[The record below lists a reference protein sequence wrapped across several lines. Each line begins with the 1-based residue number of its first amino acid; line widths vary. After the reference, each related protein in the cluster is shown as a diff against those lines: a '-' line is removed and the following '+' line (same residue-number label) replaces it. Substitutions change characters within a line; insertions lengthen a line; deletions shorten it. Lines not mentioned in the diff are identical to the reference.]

1 MKHFGRN
8 KVGRRWFAL
17 GLLCVAQF
25 VVVLDATIVAIAL
38 PEIQRDLGFSRAGL
52 QWVISA
58 YTLVFGGFLLL
69 AGRAADLW
77 GRRRLFMIGLVVF
90 TGASL
95 ACGLAGSPLA
105 LLLGRIA
112 QGLGAAIVA
121 PSALSSLTAAF
132 PEGEGRGRALGVWT
146 AAAAGGGATGWLLGG
161 VLTGS
166 LGWEWVFLVNLP
178 VGILGVALA
187 PVLVSESRDEAAPP
201 RLDVAGAVSVT
212 AGLTL
217 LVYGITRVEEAGLGA
232 PVTLVSLTSSV
243 VLLGLF
249 VVVEGR
255 VRHPLVPLG
264 VFRSRVLLG
273 ANLIALVLTA
283 ATTPPMLL
291 CTLYVQQ
298 VLGFP
303 PAQAGLIFPPFNLA
317 VIGGSLLGPRLVARF
332 GPRTTMVCGL
342 LAIAA
347 GSACLL
353 GMSPH
358 GGGYLLYLVPAF
370 VLMGSGLG
378 CASVA
383 STTSGTTAADGN
395 LQGLASGLLNSAA
408 QIGTV
413 LGLAILV
420 PLSAART
427 ETLTETIPPD
437 AALVE
442 GFKLAFLGAVLIS
455 ACGIAIA
462 TLLTRQKHKQNTPS
476 AEAPYNSTPASPKA
490 DKLKC

>member
-1 MKHFGRN
+1 
-8 KVGRRWFAL
+8 
-17 GLLCVAQF
+17 LLCVAQF
-25 VVVLDATIVAIAL
+25 VVVLDATIVAVAL
-38 PEIQRDLGFSRAGL
+38 PEIQADLGFSQAGL

-77 GRRRLFMIGLVVF
+77 GRRRMFMVGLVVF

-95 ACGLAGSPLA
+95 ACGLAASPSA
-105 LLLGRIA
+105 LVLGRIA

-121 PSALSSLTAAF
+121 PSALSSLTALF
-132 PEGEGRGRALGVWT
+132 PQGDGRGRALGVWT

-161 VLTGS
+161 LLAGS
-166 LGWEWVFLVNLP
+166 LGWEWVFFVNLP
-178 VGILGVALA
+178 VGLVGVALA
-187 PVLVSESRDEAAPP
+187 PVLVSESRDQSAPP

-217 LVYGITRVEEAGLGA
+217 LVYGITRVEEAGLTA
-232 PVTLVSLTSSV
+232 PVTLVSLVASV
-243 VLLGLF
+243 VLLALF
-249 VVVEGR
+249 VVVEGW

-264 VFRSRVLLG
+264 IFRSRVLLG
-273 ANLIALVLTA
+273 ANLVALALTA

-303 PAQAGLIFPPFNLA
+303 PARAGLIFPPFNLA
-317 VIGGSLLGPRLVARF
+317 VIGGSLLGPRLVARL
-332 GPRTTMVCGL
+332 GPKTTMVCGL
-342 LAIAA
+342 ITIAA
-347 GSACLL
+347 GSATLL
-353 GMSPH
+353 GVSSH
-358 GGGYLLYLVPAF
+358 TDGYLFYLIPAF
-370 VLMGSGLG
+370 VLMGTGLG

-383 STTSGTTAADGN
+383 STTSGTAAADGG

-427 ETLTETIPPD
+427 QTLAETIPAD
-437 AALVE
+437 AALVG
-442 GFKLAFLGAVLIS
+442 GFKLAFLGAAVIS

-462 TLLTRQKHKQNTPS
+462 TLLTGQKQQETDPS
-476 AEAPYNSTPASPKA
+476 TDPTSA
-490 DKLKC
+490 LQ

>member
-1 MKHFGRN
+1 MKAFGRN
-8 KVGRRWFAL
+8 KEKRRWPAL

-38 PEIQRDLGFSRAGL
+38 PEIQQDLGFSRAGL

-69 AGRAADLW
+69 AGRAADVW
-77 GRRRLFMIGLVVF
+77 GRRKLFMVGLTVF

-95 ACGLAGSPLA
+95 ACGLASSPSA
-105 LLLGRIA
+105 LVLGRIA

-132 PEGEGRGRALGVWT
+132 PEGKGRGRALGVWT

-161 VLTGS
+161 LLTGS
-166 LGWEWVFLVNLP
+166 LGWEWVFFVNLP
-178 VGILGVALA
+178 VGLAGVALA
-187 PVLVSESRDEAAPP
+187 PFLISESRDETAPP

-217 LVYGITRVEEAGLGA
+217 LVYGITRIEEAGLVE
-232 PVTLVSLTSSV
+232 PVTLVSLASSV
-243 VLLGLF
+243 VLLALF
-249 VVVEGR
+249 VAVEGW

-303 PAQAGLIFPPFNLA
+303 PAQAGLVFPPFNLA
-317 VIGGSLLGPRLVARF
+317 VIGGSLFGPRLVARL
-332 GPRTTMVCGL
+332 GPRATMVCGL
-342 LAIAA
+342 IAIAA

-353 GMSPH
+353 GVSPN
-358 GGGYLLYLVPAF
+358 GGYLLYLIPAF
-370 VLMGSGLG
+370 VLMGAGLG

-383 STTSGTTAADGN
+383 STASGTAAADGG

-427 ETLTETIPPD
+427 EALTGAMPAD
-437 AALVE
+437 AALIE
-442 GFKLAFLGAVLIS
+442 GFRLAFLGAAIIA

-462 TLLTRQKHKQNTPS
+462 TLLTGQKQQKTDPS
-476 AEAPYNSTPASPKA
+476 ADAPKA
-490 DKLKC
+490 ESEARRAEAC

>member
-1 MKHFGRN
+1 MSGFGRN
-8 KVGRRWFAL
+8 RGEQRWPAL

-25 VVVLDATIVAIAL
+25 VVVLDATIVAVAL
-38 PEIQRDLGFSRAGL
+38 PEIQGDLGFSQAGL

-77 GRRRLFMIGLVVF
+77 GRRRLFMIGLAVF
-90 TGASL
+90 SAASL
-95 ACGLAGSPLA
+95 VCGFAISPLT
-105 LLLGRIA
+105 LVLGRIA

-132 PEGEGRGRALGVWT
+132 PEDEGRGRALGVWT

-161 VLTGS
+161 LLAGS
-166 LGWEWVFLVNLP
+166 LGWEWVFFINLP
-178 VGILGVALA
+178 VGVVGVALA
-187 PVLVSESRDEAAPP
+187 PFLISESRDETAPP

-217 LVYGITRVEEAGLGA
+217 LVYGITRVQEAGLVE
-232 PVTLVSLTSSV
+232 PVTLVSIGASV
-243 VLLGLF
+243 AFLAGF
-249 VVVEGR
+249 VAVERR

-264 VFRSRVLLG
+264 VFRSRPLLG
-273 ANLIALVLTA
+273 ANLVALALTA

-298 VLGFP
+298 VLGYP
-303 PAQAGLIFPPFNLA
+303 PAQAGLVFPPFNLA
-317 VIGGSLLGPRLVARF
+317 VICGSLLGPRVVARW
-332 GPRTTMVCGL
+332 GPRATMVCGL
-342 LAIAA
+342 LTIAA
-347 GSACLL
+347 GAVCFL
-353 GMSPH
+353 GITPR
-358 GGGYLLYLVPAF
+358 GEGYLFYLVPGF

-383 STTSGTTAADGN
+383 STASGTAAADGG

-427 ETLTETIPPD
+427 ETLAETLPAD

-442 GFKLAFLGAVLIS
+442 GFMLAFLGAVAIA
-455 ACGIAIA
+455 ACGIVSSILF
-462 TLLTRQKHKQNTPS
+462 TGQKTGQTNEP
-476 AEAPYNSTPASPKA
+476 ARANS
-490 DKLKC
+490 

>member
-1 MKHFGRN
+1 MKAFDGN
-8 KVGRRWFAL
+8 KGERRWPAL

-38 PEIQRDLGFSRAGL
+38 PEIQSDLGFSQAGL

-69 AGRAADLW
+69 AGRAADVW
-77 GRRRLFMIGLVVF
+77 GRRRLFMVGLAVF
-90 TGASL
+90 TVASL
-95 ACGLAGSPLA
+95 ACGLASSPLT
-105 LLLGRIA
+105 LVLGRIA

-161 VLTGS
+161 LLTGS
-166 LGWEWVFLVNLP
+166 LGWEWVFFVNLP
-178 VGILGVALA
+178 VGVAGVALA
-187 PVLVSESRDEAAPP
+187 PVLISESRDETAPP

-217 LVYGITRVEEAGLGA
+217 LVYGITRVEEAGLTA
-232 PVTLVSLTSSV
+232 PVTLVSLASSV
-243 VLLGLF
+243 VLLVLF
-249 VVVEGR
+249 VAVEGW

-264 VFRSRVLLG
+264 VFRSRVLVG
-273 ANLIALVLTA
+273 ANLVALVLTA
-283 ATTPPMLL
+283 STTPPMLL

-303 PAQAGLIFPPFNLA
+303 PAQAGLVFPPFNLA
-317 VIGGSLLGPRLVARF
+317 VIGGSLFGPRLVARL

-342 LAIAA
+342 IAIAA
-347 GSACLL
+347 GSTCLL
-353 GMSPH
+353 GISPR
-358 GGGYLLYLVPAF
+358 GGGYLLYLIPAF
-370 VLMGSGLG
+370 VLMGAGLG

-383 STTSGTTAADGN
+383 STASGTSAADGG

-413 LGLAILV
+413 LGLAILI

-427 ETLTETIPPD
+427 ETLAETMPAEP
-437 AALVE
+437 ALVQ
-442 GFKLAFLGAVLIS
+442 GFRLAFLGAAIIAAS
-455 ACGIAIA
+455 GIAIA
-462 TLLTRQKHKQNTPS
+462 TPSTGQKQHENDPS
-476 AEAPYNSTPASPKA
+476 ESTTSAVQ
-490 DKLKC
+490 

>member
-1 MKHFGRN
+1 MKDFGRN
-8 KVGRRWFAL
+8 YKRWRWPAL

-25 VVVLDATIVAIAL
+25 VVVLDATIVAVAL
-38 PEIQRDLGFSRAGL
+38 PEIQQDLGFSQAGL

-77 GRRRLFMIGLVVF
+77 GRRRMFMIGLVVF

-95 ACGLAGSPLA
+95 ACGLAASPAA
-105 LLLGRIA
+105 LVLGRIA

-121 PSALSSLTAAF
+121 PSALSSLTALF
-132 PEGEGRGRALGVWT
+132 PEGDGRGRALGVWT

-161 VLTGS
+161 LLAGS
-166 LGWEWVFLVNLP
+166 LGWEWVFFVNLP
-178 VGILGVALA
+178 VGLVGVALA
-187 PVLVSESRDEAAPP
+187 PVLVSESRDQSAPP

-217 LVYGITRVEEAGLGA
+217 LVYGITRVEVAGLAA
-232 PVTLVSLTSSV
+232 PVTLASLAASIA
-243 VLLGLF
+243 LLSLF
-249 VVVEGR
+249 VVVEGW

-273 ANLIALVLTA
+273 ANLVALVLTA
-283 ATTPPMLL
+283 STTPPMLL

-303 PAQAGLIFPPFNLA
+303 PAQAGLVFPPFNLA
-317 VIGGSLLGPRLVARF
+317 VIGGSLLGPRLVARL
-332 GPRTTMVCGL
+332 GPRSTMVCGL
-342 LAIAA
+342 IAIAA
-347 GSACLL
+347 GSATLL
-353 GMSPH
+353 GVSSH
-358 GGGYLLYLVPAF
+358 TDGYLLYLIPAF
-370 VLMGSGLG
+370 VLMGTGLG

-383 STTSGTTAADGN
+383 STASGTAAADGG

-420 PLSAART
+420 PLAAART
-427 ETLTETIPPD
+427 QTLAETIPPD

-442 GFKLAFLGAVLIS
+442 GFRLAFLGGAIIA

-462 TLLTRQKHKQNTPS
+462 TLLTGHKQRKTEPS
-476 AEAPYNSTPASPKA
+476 TDPTSAVQ
-490 DKLKC
+490 

>member
-1 MKHFGRN
+1 MKDFGGN
-8 KVGRRWFAL
+8 KVTGRRWPAL

-25 VVVLDATIVAIAL
+25 MVVLDATIVAVAL
-38 PEIQRDLGFSRAGL
+38 PEIQADLGFSQAGL

-77 GRRRLFMIGLVVF
+77 GRRTMFMVGLVVF

-95 ACGLAGSPLA
+95 ACGLAASPPA
-105 LLLGRIA
+105 LVLGRIV

-121 PSALSSLTAAF
+121 PSALSSLTVTF
-132 PEGEGRGRALGVWT
+132 TEGNGRGRALGVWT

-161 VLTGS
+161 LLAGS
-166 LGWEWVFLVNLP
+166 LGWEWVFFVNLP
-178 VGILGVALA
+178 VGVAGVTLA
-187 PVLVSESRDEAAPP
+187 PVLISESRDETAPP

-217 LVYGITRVEEAGLGA
+217 LVYGITRVEEAGLTA
-232 PVTLVSLTSSV
+232 PVTLVSLASSV
-243 VLLGLF
+243 VLLVLF
-249 VVVEGR
+249 VAVEGW

-264 VFRSRVLLG
+264 VFRSRVLVG
-273 ANLIALVLTA
+273 ANLVALVLTA
-283 ATTPPMLL
+283 STTPPMLL

-303 PAQAGLIFPPFNLA
+303 PAQAGLVFPPFNLA
-317 VIGGSLLGPRLVARF
+317 VIGGSLFGPQLVARL

-342 LAIAA
+342 IAIAA

-353 GMSPH
+353 GISPR
-358 GGGYLLYLVPAF
+358 GGGYLLYLIPAF
-370 VLMGSGLG
+370 VLMGAGLG

-383 STTSGTTAADGN
+383 STASGTSAADGG

-420 PLSAART
+420 PLSAARSEALAGT
-427 ETLTETIPPD
+427 VPEGV
-437 AALVE
+437 ALVE
-442 GFKLAFLGAVLIS
+442 GFRLAFFGAVGIA
-455 ACGIAIA
+455 ACGILIS
-462 TLLTRQKHKQNTPS
+462 LLLMGTKKPQ
-476 AEAPYNSTPASPKA
+476 A
-490 DKLKC
+490 

>member
-1 MKHFGRN
+1 
-8 KVGRRWFAL
+8 
-17 GLLCVAQF
+17 VAQF

-38 PEIQRDLGFSRAGL
+38 PQIQADLGFSQAGL

-77 GRRRLFMIGLVVF
+77 GRRKLFMVGLAVF
-90 TGASL
+90 SVASL
-95 ACGLAGSPLA
+95 ACGLAVSPLS
-105 LLLGRIA
+105 LVIGRIA

-161 VLTGS
+161 LLTGG
-166 LGWEWVFLVNLP
+166 LGWEWVFFVNLP
-178 VGILGVALA
+178 VGVLGLALA
-187 PVLVSESRDEAAPP
+187 PVLISESRDVTAPP
-201 RLDVAGAVSVT
+201 RLDLAGAVSVT

-217 LVYGITRVEEAGLGA
+217 LVYGITRVQEVGLTA
-232 PVTLVSLTSSV
+232 PVTLVALASSA
-243 VLLGLF
+243 VLLAGF
-249 VVVEGR
+249 VAVEKR

-264 VFRSRVLLG
+264 IFRSRVLLG
-273 ANLIALVLTA
+273 ANLVALILTA

-298 VLGFP
+298 VLGYP
-303 PAQAGLIFPPFNLA
+303 PAVAGLVFPPFNLA
-317 VIGGSLLGPRLVARF
+317 VIGGSLLGPKLVTRS
-332 GPRTTMVCGL
+332 GPRATMVCGL

-347 GSACLL
+347 GALCFL
-353 GMSPH
+353 GISHH
-358 GGGYLLYLVPAF
+358 GGGYLLYLIPGF

-383 STTSGTTAADGN
+383 STASGTAAADGG

-413 LGLAILV
+413 LGLAILI

-427 ETLTETIPPD
+427 EVLAETVP
-437 AALVE
+437 AETALVE
-442 GFKLAFLGAVLIS
+442 GFTLAFYGAAGIAASGVVIAVLLI
-455 ACGIAIA
+455 GRKK
-462 TLLTRQKHKQNTPS
+462 TGR
-476 AEAPYNSTPASPKA
+476 
-490 DKLKC
+490 

>member
-1 MKHFGRN
+1 MKVFSGN
-8 KVGRRWFAL
+8 KGMGRRWPAL

-38 PEIQRDLGFSRAGL
+38 PEIQVELGFSQAGL

-77 GRRRLFMIGLVVF
+77 GRRRMFMVGLAVF
-90 TGASL
+90 SVASL
-95 ACGLAGSPLA
+95 ACGLAVSPLS
-105 LLLGRIA
+105 LVVGRIA
-112 QGLGAAIVA
+112 QGFGAAIVA

-161 VLTGS
+161 LLTGG
-166 LGWEWVFLVNLP
+166 LGWEWVFFVNLP
-178 VGILGVALA
+178 VGILGLALA
-187 PVLVSESRDEAAPP
+187 PVLISESRDVTSPP

-217 LVYGITRVEEAGLGA
+217 LVYGITRVQEEGLAA
-232 PVTLVSLTSSV
+232 PATFVVLATSV
-243 VLLGLF
+243 VFLAGF
-249 VVVEGR
+249 VVIER
-255 VRHPLVPLG
+255 WVRHPLVPLG
-264 VFRSRVLLG
+264 IFRSRVLLG
-273 ANLIALVLTA
+273 ANLIALTLTA

-298 VLGFP
+298 VLGYP
-303 PAQAGLIFPPFNLA
+303 PAEAGLVFPPFNLA
-317 VIGGSLLGPRLVARF
+317 VIGGSLLGPKLVARS
-332 GPRTTMVCGL
+332 GPRATMVWGL

-347 GSACLL
+347 GALCFL
-353 GMSPH
+353 GIGPH
-358 GGGYLLYLVPAF
+358 GGRYLLYLIPGF

-383 STTSGTTAADGN
+383 STASGTAAADGG

-427 ETLTETIPPD
+427 EALAETVP
-437 AALVE
+437 AETALVE
-442 GFKLAFLGAVLIS
+442 GFMLAFYGAAGIAASGAVISVLLI
-455 ACGIAIA
+455 G
-462 TLLTRQKHKQNTPS
+462 KK
-476 AEAPYNSTPASPKA
+476 KA
-490 DKLKC
+490 GR

>member
-1 MKHFGRN
+1 MSGFDRN
-8 KVGRRWFAL
+8 KKSGRRWPAL

-25 VVVLDATIVAIAL
+25 MVVLDATIVAIAL
-38 PEIQRDLGFSRAGL
+38 PEIQSDLGFSQAGL

-58 YTLVFGGFLLL
+58 YTLAFGGFLLL

-77 GRRRLFMIGLVVF
+77 GRRKLFMVGLVVF
-90 TGASL
+90 SGASL
-95 ACGLAGSPLA
+95 ACGLAVSPLW
-105 LLLGRIA
+105 LLAGRVG

-121 PSALSSLTAAF
+121 PSALSSLTTAF

-161 VLTGS
+161 LLTGG
-166 LGWEWVFLVNLP
+166 LGWEWVFFVNLP
-178 VGILGVALA
+178 VGVLGMALV
-187 PVLVSESRDEAAPP
+187 PVLISESRDVTAPA

-217 LVYGITRVEEAGLGA
+217 LVYGITRVQEAGLTA
-232 PVTLVSLTSSV
+232 PVTLVALGSSV
-243 VLLGLF
+243 VFLTGF
-249 VVVEGR
+249 VSVESR

-273 ANLIALVLTA
+273 ANLVALTLTA

-298 VLGFP
+298 VLGFS
-303 PAQAGLIFPPFNLA
+303 PAQAGLVFPPFNLA
-317 VIGGSLLGPRLVARF
+317 VIGGSLLGPRLVARL
-332 GPRTTMVCGL
+332 GLRTTMICGL
-342 LAIAA
+342 IAIAA
-347 GSACLL
+347 GSAFLL
-353 GMSPH
+353 GISAQ
-358 GGGYLLYLVPAF
+358 GGGCLLYLIPAF
-370 VLMGSGLG
+370 ILMGTGLG

-383 STTSGTTAADGN
+383 STTSGTAAADGG

-427 ETLTETIPPD
+427 QTLAETISAD
-437 AALVE
+437 AALVG
-442 GFKLAFLGAVLIS
+442 GFKLAFLGGVVIA

-462 TLLTRQKHKQNTPS
+462 MLLAGQKRHET
-476 AEAPYNSTPASPKA
+476 EPATDPA
-490 DKLKC
+490 RAVQ

>member
-1 MKHFGRN
+1 
-8 KVGRRWFAL
+8 
-17 GLLCVAQF
+17 VAQF

-38 PEIQRDLGFSRAGL
+38 PEIQQDLGFSRAGL

-77 GRRRLFMIGLVVF
+77 GRRRLFMVGLAVF
-90 TGASL
+90 TAASL
-95 ACGLAGSPLA
+95 ACGLATSPLA

-132 PEGEGRGRALGVWT
+132 PESEGRGRALGVWT

-166 LGWEWVFLVNLP
+166 LGWQWVFFVNLP
-178 VGILGVALA
+178 VGILGVVLA
-187 PVLVSESRDEAAPP
+187 PILVSESRDEAAPP
-201 RLDVAGAVSVT
+201 RLDVAGAMSVT

-217 LVYGITRVEEAGLGA
+217 LVYGITRVQEAGLLE
-232 PVTLVSLTSSV
+232 PVTLISLASSI

-249 VVVEGR
+249 VAVEGW

-264 VFRSRVLLG
+264 VFRSRALLG
-273 ANLIALVLTA
+273 ANLVALVLTA

-303 PAQAGLIFPPFNLA
+303 PAQAGLVFPPFNLA

-342 LAIAA
+342 ISIAA
-347 GSACLL
+347 GSLCLL
-353 GMSPH
+353 GVSPH
-358 GGGYLLYLVPAF
+358 GGGYLLYLIPAF
-370 VLMGSGLG
+370 VLMGAGLG

-383 STTSGTTAADGN
+383 STATGTAAAEGG

-420 PLSAART
+420 PLSAARAEVLA
-427 ETLTETIPPD
+427 ETMPADP
-437 AALVE
+437 ALVQ
-442 GFKLAFLGAVLIS
+442 GFKLAFLGAAIIA
-455 ACGIAIA
+455 ACGITTA
-462 TLLTRQKHKQNTPS
+462 TLLTEQKTDKARS
-476 AEAPYNSTPASPKA
+476 AVPTSEGEA
-490 DKLKC
+490 

>member
-1 MKHFGRN
+1 MKVFDGNN
-8 KVGRRWFAL
+8 KERRWPAL

-25 VVVLDATIVAIAL
+25 VMVLDATIVAVAL
-38 PEIQRDLGFSRAGL
+38 PEIQRDLGFSQAGL

-77 GRRRLFMIGLVVF
+77 GRRRMFMVGLALF

-95 ACGLAGSPLA
+95 ACGLAGTPLV

-121 PSALSSLTAAF
+121 PSALSSLTALF
-132 PEGEGRGRALGVWT
+132 PEGDGRGRALGVWT

-161 VLTGS
+161 LLAGS
-166 LGWEWVFLVNLP
+166 LGWEWVFFINLP
-178 VGILGVALA
+178 VGIAGVVLA
-187 PVLVSESRDEAAPP
+187 PVLVSETRDQSAPP

-217 LVYGITRVEEAGLGA
+217 LVYGITRVEEAGLA
-232 PVTLVSLTSSV
+232 SPVTLASLASSIA
-243 VLLGLF
+243 LLFLF
-249 VVVEGR
+249 VAVEGW

-264 VFRSRVLLG
+264 VFRSRALVG
-273 ANLIALVLTA
+273 ANLVALVLTA

-303 PAQAGLIFPPFNLA
+303 PAQAGLVFPPFNIA
-317 VIGGSLLGPRLVARF
+317 VIGGSLLGPRLVARL

-342 LAIAA
+342 LSIAI
-347 GSACLL
+347 GSATLL
-353 GMSPH
+353 GVSSH
-358 GGGYLLYLVPAF
+358 TDGYLLYLIPAF
-370 VLMGSGLG
+370 ILMGAGLG

-383 STTSGTTAADGN
+383 STSSGTAAAEGS

-427 ETLTETIPPD
+427 EILSETISAD
-437 AALVE
+437 AALVG
-442 GFKLAFLGAVLIS
+442 GFKLAFLGGVVIAV
-455 ACGIAIA
+455 CGIAIA
-462 TLLTRQKHKQNTPS
+462 VLLMGQGGHETEPS
-476 AEAPYNSTPASPKA
+476 TDPTSAVQ
-490 DKLKC
+490 

>member
-1 MKHFGRN
+1 MNGFGGN
-8 KVGRRWFAL
+8 KQERRWPAL

-25 VVVLDATIVAIAL
+25 MVVLDATIVAVAL
-38 PEIQRDLGFSRAGL
+38 PEIQSALGFSQAGL

-58 YTLVFGGFLLL
+58 YTLAFGGFLLL

-77 GRRRLFMIGLVVF
+77 GRRRMFVVGLAVF
-90 TGASL
+90 SGASL
-95 ACGLAGSPLA
+95 ACGLAVSPLS
-105 LLLGRIA
+105 LVLGRIA

-161 VLTGS
+161 LLTGG
-166 LGWEWVFLVNLP
+166 LGWEWVFFVNLP
-178 VGILGVALA
+178 VGVAGMALA
-187 PVLVSESRDEAAPP
+187 PVLVSESRDETAPP

-217 LVYGITRVEEAGLGA
+217 LVYGITRVEEAGLA
-232 PVTLVSLTSSV
+232 TPVTLISLASSG
-243 VLLGLF
+243 VLLALF
-249 VVVEGR
+249 VAVER
-255 VRHPLVPLG
+255 WVRNPLVPLG
-264 VFRSRVLLG
+264 VFRSRPLLG
-273 ANLIALVLTA
+273 ANLVALVLTA

-298 VLGFP
+298 VLGYP
-303 PAQAGLIFPPFNLA
+303 PAEAGLVFPPFNLA
-317 VIGGSLLGPRLVARF
+317 VIVGSLLGPRLVARA
-332 GPRTTMVCGL
+332 GPRITMVCGL

-347 GSACLL
+347 GAGCFP
-353 GMSPH
+353 GISPH
-358 GGGYLLYLVPAF
+358 GGGYLFYLIPGF

-383 STTSGTTAADGN
+383 STASGTAAADGG

-413 LGLAILV
+413 LGLAVLI
-420 PLSAART
+420 PLSAARS
-427 ETLTETIPPD
+427 EALAGNVPAD

-442 GFKLAFLGAVLIS
+442 GFRLAFFGAVGIA
-455 ACGIAIA
+455 ACGIIIA
-462 TLLTRQKHKQNTPS
+462 ASLTSQEKQ
-476 AEAPYNSTPASPKA
+476 YK
-490 DKLKC
+490 

>member
-1 MKHFGRN
+1 MKVFGRN
-8 KVGRRWFAL
+8 SEGRRWLAL

-25 VVVLDATIVAIAL
+25 VMVLDATIVAVAL

-58 YTLVFGGFLLL
+58 YTLVFGGLLLL

-77 GRRRLFMIGLVVF
+77 GRRRMFMVGLALF

-95 ACGLAGSPLA
+95 ACGLAETPLA
-105 LLLGRIA
+105 ILLGRIA
-112 QGLGAAIVA
+112 QGAGAAIVA
-121 PSALSSLTAAF
+121 PSALSSLTVSF
-132 PEGEGRGRALGVWT
+132 PEGSGRGRALGVWT

-161 VLTGS
+161 LLAGS
-166 LGWEWVFLVNLP
+166 LGWEWVFFINLP
-178 VGILGVALA
+178 VGVLGVALA
-187 PVLVSESRDEAAPP
+187 PVLVSESRDQNAPP

-217 LVYGITRVEEAGLGA
+217 LVYGITRVEGAGLFS
-232 PVTLVSLTSSV
+232 PVTLASLAASG
-243 VLLGLF
+243 LLLALF

-255 VRHPLVPLG
+255 VRYPLVPLG
-264 VFRSRVLLG
+264 VFRSRELVG
-273 ANLIALVLTA
+273 ANLVALVLTA

-303 PAQAGLIFPPFNLA
+303 PAQAGLVFPPFNLA
-317 VIGGSLLGPRLVARF
+317 VIGGSLLGPRFVARL
-332 GPRTTMVCGL
+332 GPKTTMVCGL
-342 LAIAA
+342 LSIAL
-347 GSACLL
+347 GSATLL
-353 GMSPH
+353 GVSSH
-358 GGGYLLYLVPAF
+358 ADGYLLYLIPAF
-370 VLMGSGLG
+370 VLMGTGLG

-383 STTSGTTAADGN
+383 STTSGTAAAEGS

-420 PLSAART
+420 PLSAARSEALSGT
-427 ETLTETIPPD
+427 VPAD
-437 AALVE
+437 VALVE
-442 GFKLAFLGAVLIS
+442 GFRLAFLGGAVIA

-462 TLLTRQKHKQNTPS
+462 ALLTGQARRKTDPS
-476 AEAPYNSTPASPKA
+476 AEATSTVQ
-490 DKLKC
+490 

>member
-1 MKHFGRN
+1 M
-8 KVGRRWFAL
+8 
-17 GLLCVAQF
+17 CVAQF

-38 PEIQRDLGFSRAGL
+38 PEIQGDLGFSRAGL

-77 GRRRLFMIGLVVF
+77 GRRRLFMVGLAVF
-90 TGASL
+90 TAASL
-95 ACGLAGSPLA
+95 ACGLATSPLA
-105 LLLGRIA
+105 LVLGRIA

-121 PSALSSLTAAF
+121 PSALSSLTSAF

-161 VLTGS
+161 VITGS
-166 LGWEWVFLVNLP
+166 LGWQWVFFVNLP
-178 VGILGVALA
+178 VGLLGVVLA
-187 PVLVSESRDEAAPP
+187 PIIVSESRDEAAPP

-217 LVYGITRVEEAGLGA
+217 LVYGITRVQEAGLVE
-232 PVTLVSLTSSV
+232 PVTLISLASSV
-243 VLLGLF
+243 VLLLLF
-249 VVVEGR
+249 VVVEGW
-255 VRHPLVPLG
+255 VRYPLVPLG

-283 ATTPPMLL
+283 STTPPMLL

-303 PAQAGLIFPPFNLA
+303 PAQAGLVFPPFNLA
-317 VIGGSLLGPRLVARF
+317 VIGGSLLGPRLVTGL
-332 GPRTTMVCGL
+332 GPRITMVCGL
-342 LAIAA
+342 LAITA

-353 GMSPH
+353 GVSPN
-358 GGGYLLYLVPAF
+358 GGGYLRYLISAF
-370 VLMGSGLG
+370 VLMGAGLG

-383 STTSGTTAADGN
+383 STSSGTAAAEGG

-427 ETLTETIPPD
+427 ETLTEYMPAD
-437 AALVE
+437 AALIQ
-442 GFKLAFLGAVLIS
+442 GFRLAFLGAVAIAAS
-455 ACGIAIA
+455 GIAIA
-462 TLLTRQKHKQNTPS
+462 TLLTGRKQQKTDPS
-476 AEAPYNSTPASPKA
+476 AEATSPAQ
-490 DKLKC
+490 